1 MDLINTIKNYI
12 RRQIFPSTIE
22 NKNVV
27 EAYDIWAEN
36 YDSQPGNLMLDL
48 DEILFARLLID
59 LNLENKNIADIG
71 CGTGRHWDKIF
82 QQNPASLM
90 GFDVSPGMLKK
101 LNDKFPE
108 AKTYVIT
115 DNHFEGIADN
125 TYDAVLS
132 TLTVAHIED
141 IEDALQTWSRITKQQ
156 GDLIITDFH
165 PNALA
170 SGGKRTFR
178 HGDKH
183 IAVQNFVHTTD
194 SIKQILLKEGFTI
207 IAHQEIKV
215 DETVRHYYL
224 QQNALHVYE
233 KFKGQP
239 IIYGIHFKRS

>member
-1 MDLINTIKNYI
+1 LINTIKNYI
-12 RRQIFPSTIE
+12 RRQVLPTTIE
-22 NKNVV
+22 DKDVV

-36 YDSQPGNLMLDL
+36 YDAQPGNLMLDL
-48 DEILFARLLID
+48 DELLFTNLLSG
-59 LNLENKNIADIG
+59 LSLENKAIADIG
-71 CGTGRHWDKIF
+71 CGTGRHWNKIF
-82 QQNPASLM
+82 KQNPANLT

-115 DNHFEGIADN
+115 DNHFEDIAND
-125 TYDAVLS
+125 TYDTILS

-141 IEDALQTWSRITKQQ
+141 IESALQTWCRITKQQ
-156 GDLIITDFH
+156 GDMIITDFH

-170 SGGKRTFR
+170 SGGKRTFK
-178 HGDKH
+178 HGNKH

-194 SIKQILLKEGFTI
+194 IIKQVLLKNGFEVIT
-207 IAHQEIKV
+207 HQELKV
-215 DETVRHYYL
+215 DETVKHYYE

-239 IIYGIHFKRS
+239 IIYGIHFKRG

>member
-1 MDLINTIKNYI
+1 LINTIKNYI
-12 RRQIFPSTIE
+12 RRQVLPTTIE
-22 NKNVV
+22 DKDVV

-36 YDSQPGNLMLDL
+36 YDAQPGNLMLDL
-48 DEILFARLLID
+48 DELLFTNLLSG
-59 LNLENKNIADIG
+59 LSLENKAIADIG
-71 CGTGRHWDKIF
+71 CGTGRHWNKIF
-82 QQNPASLM
+82 KQNPANLT

-115 DNHFEGIADN
+115 DNHFEDIADD
-125 TYDAVLS
+125 TYDTILS

-141 IEDALQTWSRITKQQ
+141 IESALQTWCRITKQQ
-156 GDLIITDFH
+156 GDMIITDFH

-170 SGGKRTFR
+170 SGGKRTFK
-178 HGDKH
+178 HGNKH

-194 SIKQILLKEGFTI
+194 IIKQVLLKNGFEVIT
-207 IAHQEIKV
+207 HQELKV
-215 DETVRHYYL
+215 DETVKHYYE

-239 IIYGIHFKRS
+239 IIYGIHFKRG

>member
-1 MDLINTIKNYI
+1 M
-12 RRQIFPSTIE
+12 PSNIE
-22 NKNVV
+22 DKGVV

-36 YDSQPGNLMLDL
+36 YDAQPGNLMLDL
-48 DEILFARLLID
+48 DERLFTKLLANLD
-59 LNLENKNIADIG
+59 LKNKAIADIG
-71 CGTGRHWDKIF
+71 CGTGRHWTRIYE
-82 QQNPASLM
+82 QNPASLT

-101 LNDKFPE
+101 LGDKFPE

-115 DNHFEGIADN
+115 DNNFKEIADD
-125 TYDAVLS
+125 TYDIIVS

-141 IEDALQTWSRITKQQ
+141 IEEALQTWCGIIKQQ
-156 GDLIITDFH
+156 GEMIITDFH

-194 SIKQILLKEGFTI
+194 TIKETLLKNGFKV
-207 IAHQEIKV
+207 IAHHEIKV
-215 DETVRHYYL
+215 NETVKHYYE

-239 IIYGIHFKRS
+239 IIYGIHFKRA

>member
-1 MDLINTIKNYI
+1 MINTIKNYI
-12 RRQIFPSTIE
+12 RRQVLPTTIE
-22 NKNVV
+22 DKDVV

-36 YDSQPGNLMLDL
+36 YDAQPGNLMLDL
-48 DEILFARLLID
+48 DELLFTNLLSG
-59 LNLENKNIADIG
+59 LSLENKAIADIG
-71 CGTGRHWDKIF
+71 CGTGRHWNKIF
-82 QQNPASLM
+82 KQNPANLT

-115 DNHFEGIADN
+115 DNHFEDIAND
-125 TYDAVLS
+125 TYDTILS

-141 IEDALQTWSRITKQQ
+141 IESALQTWCRITKQQ
-156 GDLIITDFH
+156 GDMIITDFH

-170 SGGKRTFR
+170 SGGKRTFK
-178 HGDKH
+178 HGNKH

-194 SIKQILLKEGFTI
+194 IIKQVLLKNGFEVIT
-207 IAHQEIKV
+207 HQELKV
-215 DETVRHYYL
+215 DETVKHYYE

-239 IIYGIHFKRS
+239 IIYGIHFKRG

>member
-194 SIKQILLKEGFTI
+194 SIKQILLKEGFTV

-215 DETVRHYYL
+215 DETVTHYYQ